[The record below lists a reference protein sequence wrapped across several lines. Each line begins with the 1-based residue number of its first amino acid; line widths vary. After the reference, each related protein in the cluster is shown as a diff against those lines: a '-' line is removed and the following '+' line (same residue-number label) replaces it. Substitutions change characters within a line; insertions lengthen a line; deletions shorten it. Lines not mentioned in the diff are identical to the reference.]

1 MTDTFFKARGGRLVE
16 TDPSSRDEFFA
27 TIRRALGR
35 SSGARLGAVPDVT
48 ALSRDDSSV
57 AERAQSV
64 LRDAEARADELI
76 SELEESAG
84 RLGWTVTWADSP
96 EDGARYIAA
105 LARDLRARAVERSAH
120 PVLEKLPLDGM
131 LEGTGIELRVLA
143 AEDQADARSQ
153 GPRQSLRQRAI
164 AADLGVTGV
173 DYAIAETGS
182 CALLARKGVSRL
194 VSLLPPVH
202 VAVVERGQVLP
213 SLDELFTLRRD
224 QTLKGERRGYM
235 NIISGPSRSG
245 DIEQK
250 LVTGVHGPRAVHMV
264 LLG

>member
-35 SSGARLGAVPDVT
+35 SPGARLGAVPEVT

-64 LRDAEARADELI
+64 LRDAQARADELM

-84 RLGWTVTWADSP
+84 RLGWIVTRAESP

-105 LARDLRARAVERSAH
+105 LARELRAWAVERSAH
-120 PVLEKLPLDGM
+120 PVLEGLPLEAM

-143 AEDQADARSQ
+143 AEDQPDARSQ
-153 GPRQSLRQRAI
+153 GRQSLRERAI

-224 QTLKGERRGYM
+224 QILKGERRGYM